1 MASAEQPAPRLAQP
15 WERQENEPELGYE
28 AFKGYCFQTP
38 PRRLKHASVRHSTA
52 ELSALFNEWRWD
64 ERVLAWD
71 RHVERIRVAER
82 EALLKQDEK
91 DRLAKWKTT
100 LETVGALV
108 DREMAKLLSESEKS
122 QMSGLIKPSDL
133 NKLMVSWITMQRL
146 IHGESTEN
154 VNVQDDRLE
163 KLSLDELR
171 ELQRLQAKMQED
183 EEADGDPRH

>member
-1 MASAEQPAPRLAQP
+1 MASAEAKP
-15 WERQENEPELGYE
+15 WERQEGEPELAYE

-38 PRRLKHASVRHSTA
+38 PRRLKHSSVRHSTS
-52 ELSALFNEWRWD
+52 ELSSLFNEWRWE
-64 ERVLAWD
+64 ERVLEWD

-91 DRLAKWKTT
+91 GRLAKWMTT

-108 DREMAKLLSESEKS
+108 DREMAKLLNESEKS

-154 VNVQDDRLE
+154 VDVKDARLE
-163 KLSLDELR
+163 KLSIDELR
-171 ELQRLQAKMQED
+171 ELQRLQAKMVEEED
-183 EEADGDPRH
+183 AEKVH

>member
-1 MASAEQPAPRLAQP
+1 MTSDEAKP
-15 WERQENEPELGYE
+15 WERQTGEPELAYE

-38 PRRLKHASVRHSTA
+38 PRRLKHSSVRHSTS
-52 ELSALFNEWRWD
+52 ELSALFNEWRW
-64 ERVLAWD
+64 EQRVLEWD

-91 DRLAKWKTT
+91 GRLAKWMTT
-100 LETVGALV
+100 LETVGELV
-108 DREMAKLLSESEKS
+108 DREMAKLLNESQKG

-154 VNVQDDRLE
+154 VDVKDARLE
-163 KLSLDELR
+163 KLSIEELR
-171 ELQRLQAKMQED
+171 ELQRLNAKMAEEED
-183 EEADGDPRH
+183 AEKVH